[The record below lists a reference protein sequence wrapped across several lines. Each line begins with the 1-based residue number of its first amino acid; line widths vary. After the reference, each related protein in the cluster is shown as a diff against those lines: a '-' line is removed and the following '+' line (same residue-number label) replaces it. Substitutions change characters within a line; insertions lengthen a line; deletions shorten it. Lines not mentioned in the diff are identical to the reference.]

1 MSLSY
6 YIRLIEYM
14 QEGTPFL
21 AKLNFQKIFAKV
33 KLNPVANNMGGSG
46 VRCPAGQTMGKYNS
60 KIRREIERWLNHIK
74 NPDGPSLFIRL
85 FMIGRKGEK
94 TNPAIMIC
102 CASRETSKIFEA
114 SVRNSGILDRYPG
127 LQLSSCAL
135 PPDARASLVPRPLF
149 DNGCR
154 NGDPNNHALNG
165 ITSKVSTPDA
175 VGMSG
180 PRMGRRLE
188 FMVSSGEGLRLQHAT
203 GGLIIRIGE
212 ELYQITSF
220 DSMGSMK
227 DSNWASKSS
236 RDPEKYEVDNQS
248 EAEDSGYEQVFSSE
262 KSLLLETAT
271 GRDEKASFYGQHPLP
286 CKIICSPLEVDG
298 GGVERSLM
306 WNYQDVP
313 FTTPTSLNPSPASCK
328 QNSHY
333 NLVKLSDLESSEASN
348 VVLGG
353 DGQIPPKLEALDVS
367 RVGTEPISVLVVTPR
382 GPVSATALPEVAS
395 CRLGGSSKPQTVH
408 AVILSEPMVPGDHGS
423 AVIDISTGSCYGHV
437 VHGVEGDVVCY
448 MVPAPDTLADI
459 VLNLGRLPSLQLDRR
474 TDTKHASTVE
484 RWKCVN
490 PRENVNCHPLAPLGK
505 CTSCR
510 SGKLYRARSRAA
522 AHLRKNH
529 FPKETASQGDNGRRE
544 DDVKQNRLPATEL
557 KKWTREITVTPLYAR
572 VMQAESDSESDYD
585 DDVDDTDDELE
596 NEPPSATSTSIMTD
610 QQANL
615 ETENEKLRH
624 DNEEMRHEI
633 EVLAGDIDV
642 LMEDREELKQELEH
656 LRKRLREQEE
666 SLTNFI

>member
-1 MSLSY
+1 
-6 YIRLIEYM
+6 
-14 QEGTPFL
+14 
-21 AKLNFQKIFAKV
+21 
-33 KLNPVANNMGGSG
+33 
-46 VRCPAGQTMGKYNS
+46 MGKYNS

-135 PPDARASLVPRPLF
+135 PLDARASLVPRPLF
-149 DNGCR
+149 DNGCQ
-154 NGDPNNHALNG
+154 NGDPSNHTLNG

-175 VGMSG
+175 GSISG

-203 GGLIIRIGE
+203 GGLIVRIGE
-212 ELYQITSF
+212 ELYQITSS
-220 DSMGSMK
+220 DSMGSMTN
-227 DSNWASKSS
+227 SNWASNSS
-236 RDPEKYEVDNQS
+236 RDPEKFELDKQS

-262 KSLLLETAT
+262 KSLLLKTESR
-271 GRDEKASFYGQHPLP
+271 RDEKANFYGQHPLP
-286 CKIICSPLEVDG
+286 YKVLCSAPEIDG
-298 GGVERSLM
+298 GGTDHSLM
-306 WNYQDVP
+306 WKYQDVP
-313 FTTPTSLNPSPASCK
+313 FTTPIPPKPSPASCK
-328 QNSHY
+328 ENSHY

-353 DGQIPPKLEALDVS
+353 DGQIPPKLEALDVI
-367 RVGTEPISVLVVTPR
+367 RVGAEPVSVLVVTPR
-382 GPVSATALPEVAS
+382 GPIPATALPEVAS
-395 CRLGGSSKPQTVH
+395 FRLGGSSKPQTVH

-423 AVIDISTGSCYGHV
+423 AVIDASTGSCYGHV
-437 VHGVEGDVVCY
+437 VHGVDGDVVCY

-490 PRENVNCHPLAPLGK
+490 PREDANCHPLAPLGK

-529 FPKETASQGDNGRRE
+529 FPKETGSQGDNVRLKNG
-544 DDVKQNRLPATEL
+544 VKHNRLPATEL
-557 KKWTREITVTPLYAR
+557 KKWTKEITVTPLYAR

-585 DDVDDTDDELE
+585 TDVDNTDDELE

-615 ETENEKLRH
+615 ETENEELRRH
-624 DNEEMRHEI
+624 NDEMRVEI

-666 SLTNFI
+666 SVTSLI